1 MDFLGRH
8 NYGGRIMTQIPYRRQ
23 KKELKVGEITH
34 TGHVKRVDRKREEFK
49 NWLREKVEA
58 TL

>member
-1 MDFLGRH
+1 
-8 NYGGRIMTQIPYRRQ
+8 MTQIPYRRQ

-49 NWLREKVEA
+49 ASIKAKVEESYGRN
-58 TL
+58 

>member
-1 MDFLGRH
+1 M
-8 NYGGRIMTQIPYRRQ
+8 NQIPYRRQ

-58 TL
+58 AYE

>member
-1 MDFLGRH
+1 M
-8 NYGGRIMTQIPYRRQ
+8 NQIPSRRQ

-34 TGHVKRVDRKREEFK
+34 TGHVKRRDLKREEFK

-58 TL
+58 SFE

>member
-1 MDFLGRH
+1 MLD
-8 NYGGRIMTQIPYRRQ
+8 QIPDRRQ

-58 TL
+58 AL